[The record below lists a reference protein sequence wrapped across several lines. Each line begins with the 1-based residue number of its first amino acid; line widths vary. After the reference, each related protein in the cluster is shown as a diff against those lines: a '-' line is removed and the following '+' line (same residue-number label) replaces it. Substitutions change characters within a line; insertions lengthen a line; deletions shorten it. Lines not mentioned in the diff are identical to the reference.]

1 MQLFGCVSTLAH
13 TVTRE
18 VHLDA
23 PPEQVWEAITD
34 PATLRE
40 WLAPE
45 VELDPSEGGEL
56 VCRFA
61 DGEERR
67 GEVELVEEAERLA
80 FHWWREGAGPS
91 RVEFVVDAV
100 ADGTLL
106 TVTETRTGRRA
117 DLSLSGGQ
125 VGPSAAVSGVV
136 WEVRLGSLRLA
147 VGRLV
152 LA

>member
-1 MQLFGCVSTLAH
+1 MSTLAH
-13 TVTRE
+13 TVSRT
-18 VHLDA
+18 VVLDA

-34 PATLRE
+34 ETALSE

-45 VELDPSEGGEL
+45 VELDPQEGGEL
-56 VCRFA
+56 VCRYE

-80 FHWWREGAGPS
+80 FRWWRAGSGPS

-100 ADGTLL
+100 ADGTRLI
-106 TVTETRTGRRA
+106 VTETSFAGPVLIASGWTVALASLRRA
-117 DLSLSGGQ
+117 L
-125 VGPSAAVSGVV
+125 
-136 WEVRLGSLRLA
+136 
-147 VGRLV
+147 GRLV

>member
-1 MQLFGCVSTLAH
+1 MSTLAH
-13 TVTRE
+13 TVTRS
-18 VHLDA
+18 VVLDA
-23 PPEQVWEAITD
+23 PPAEVWEAITD
-34 PATLRE
+34 EGQLSE

-45 VELDPSEGGEL
+45 VELDPQEGGEV
-56 VCRFA
+56 VCRFE

-80 FHWWREGAGPS
+80 FRWWREGAGPS

-100 ADGTLL
+100 AEGTRL
-106 TVTETRTGRRA
+106 TVIESGLVPNAAPLLAAGWAPRLRA
-117 DLSLSGGQ
+117 
-125 VGPSAAVSGVV
+125 
-136 WEVRLGSLRLA
+136 LRLQ